1 MFPGYIKEER
11 REIGITAVV
20 KYFKGIELVI
30 LKIYTT
36 RKKNNFI

>member
-1 MFPGYIKEER
+1 MFPGYIKEEK
-11 REIGITAVV
+11 REIDITTVA

-36 RKKNNFI
+36 KKKNNFI